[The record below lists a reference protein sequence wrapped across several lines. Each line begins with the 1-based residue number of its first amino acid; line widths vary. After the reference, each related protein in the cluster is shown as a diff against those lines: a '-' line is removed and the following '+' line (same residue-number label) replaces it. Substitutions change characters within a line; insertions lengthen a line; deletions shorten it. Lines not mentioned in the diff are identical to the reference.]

1 MYLKACRMKIVVIH
15 NKYQIGG
22 GEDVVVE
29 NEKKLLESKGHE
41 VLAYFKDNTE
51 IANYSFLRKANLINT
66 SVWSRQSF
74 KELRELIEK
83 IRPDICHVHN
93 YMPLISPSVFCAC
106 DEMNVPVVQT
116 LHNYRMLC
124 SNAYLFRN
132 GKVCEECI
140 GKSLYHALQY
150 GCYRDSRI
158 QTFAVARMI
167 ETHKRR
173 GTFKNSID
181 GYICLSEFAKNK
193 FREGGLPREKLFM
206 KPNFLFS
213 DPGFTGSD
221 EEYYLFAGRLDKT
234 KGIDVLVETAKIK
247 PNLKF
252 IIVGDGQYKTK
263 NHKSSNIEYLGQLC
277 KIDLIQRLQNC
288 SALIFPSIWY
298 EAMPMA
304 IIEAFACGKPVIA
317 SRLGAMV
324 EIIEEG
330 KTGILFEPGNAKD
343 LASKIEWAASHQSE
357 MHNMGANARMVFEE
371 KYTAESNY
379 LKLMEIYSQAIDHR
393 RNRVAQ

>member
-1 MYLKACRMKIVVIH
+1 MKIVVIH